1 MHLNSVRCSIH
12 CWDRH
17 LSSAPFDKDLVCS
30 CYGAMEDGRNQ
41 IQCTLWRIDEDEGP
55 LQLLTDLSHPGG
67 NFRWYAMC
75 VLMTCLTSFFCS
87 TVWHPSASPQL
98 ATVNESHLLLWKI
111 SDSGAQ
117 VCVLTMLSDC

>member
-1 MHLNSVRCSIH
+1 M
-12 CWDRH
+12 
-17 LSSAPFDKDLVCS
+17 CS

-67 NFRWYAMC
+67 NFRWYTVC
-75 VLMTCLTSFFCS
+75 VNMTCLIPFGCS

-117 VCVLTMLSDC
+117 VCILTM